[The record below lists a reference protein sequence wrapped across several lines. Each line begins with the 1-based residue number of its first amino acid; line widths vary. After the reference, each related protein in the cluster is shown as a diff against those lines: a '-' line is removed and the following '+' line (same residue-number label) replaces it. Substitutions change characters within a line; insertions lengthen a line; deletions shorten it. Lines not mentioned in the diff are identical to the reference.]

1 MQNYSFGQAYCI
13 YRADKA
19 AQVTSDKFLTVET
32 RTAVFT
38 ENNGLMTTIVARDEA
53 SSAANAFFLVENREY
68 LAFPVKI

>member
-19 AQVTSDKFLTVET
+19 AQVTSDTFLTVET

-38 ENNGLMTTIVARDEA
+38 ENYGLMTTIIAGDEA